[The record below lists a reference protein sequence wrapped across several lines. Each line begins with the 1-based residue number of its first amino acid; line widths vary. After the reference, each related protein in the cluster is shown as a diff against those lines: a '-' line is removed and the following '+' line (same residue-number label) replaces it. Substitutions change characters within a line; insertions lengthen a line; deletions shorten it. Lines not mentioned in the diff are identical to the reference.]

1 MLASTVFKKT
11 KGTGSAYNKALKTT
25 PFGRSDAFTRGGFA
39 MMPHANAP
47 LSLMLGASL
56 NRKISGVFKESFIA
70 LLYWIFTG
78 VVVWIF
84 SKSFT
89 AWMNDDRFEFASLK
103 LSFLNNMPEGVK
115 FIVISFGTLYA
126 IYYSVKQT
134 IKAFY
139 LIMGKQD

>member
-1 MLASTVFKKT
+1 RILAHV
-11 KGTGSAYNKALKTT
+11 L
-25 PFGRSDAFTRGGFA
+25 
-39 MMPHANAP
+39 AP
-47 LSLMLGASL
+47 QSLALGASL

-78 VVVWIF
+78 VVMWIF

-115 FIVISFGTLYA
+115 FIVVSFGTLYA

-134 IKAFY
+134 MKAFY
-139 LIMGKQD
+139 LITGKQD